1 MQNPTL
7 SSIRVSAVTRK
18 RVGSLA
24 RRLKVSSLEE
34 VIDQALDALEQTLFW
49 RGFAS
54 EAEAY
59 LSQFP
64 REQAERNPFGRVSSD
79 GMRSDP

>member
-1 MQNPTL
+1 VRNRKYAESNIEFD
-7 SSIRVSAVTRK
+7 SSLGYHPKACRISGA
-18 RVGSLA
+18 A
-24 RRLKVSSLEE
+24 AEVSSLEE
-34 VIDQALDALEQTLFW
+34 VIDQALDALEQTLFC

-64 REQAERNPFGRVSSD
+64 RKQAERNTFGRVYAS
-79 GMRSDP
+79 